1 MNAMIKDELRYWGQ
15 TFLHRS
21 AWVWDWVLYALLWLW
36 SWIEVGAL
44 TAWDWIVYGAL
55 RTWDAA
61 HLGWLSLRAFPGTV
75 RRAIRGRLCWM
86 LKHDWEHFPRARND
100 GSDDWLCH
108 KCSRWK
114 TGRSDS

>member
-1 MNAMIKDELRYWGQ
+1 MIKDELRYWGQ
-15 TFLHRS
+15 TFLYWS
-21 AWVWDWVLYALLWLW
+21 AWGWDWVSYLVLC
-36 SWIEVGAL
+36 G
-44 TAWDWIVYGAL
+44 WDRVVDGWYWTVD
-55 RTWDAA
+55 TA

-100 GSDDWLCH
+100 GSDDWLCR

-114 TGRSDS
+114 MGRSNG